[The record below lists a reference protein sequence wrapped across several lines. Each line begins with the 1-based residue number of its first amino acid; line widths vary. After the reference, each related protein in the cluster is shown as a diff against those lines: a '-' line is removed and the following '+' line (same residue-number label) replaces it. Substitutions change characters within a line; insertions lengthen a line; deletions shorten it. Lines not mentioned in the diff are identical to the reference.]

1 MGVQAPAELRALE
14 GWIGPPLDDRA
25 AFFVTARKSGNRLVT
40 GAGNTNTPLGGGGT
54 ERDSRWDRR
63 APGLTVPDAADDL
76 SALIEQAGALLAP
89 EQTAW
94 VQNNIALQGGR
105 TYGAMGGNVIH
116 YETMPVRPEPRRAGE
131 SGA

>member
-76 SALIEQAGALLAP
+76 GLDSQP
-89 EQTAW
+89 EIIGLCHW
-94 VQNNIALQGGR
+94 K
-105 TYGAMGGNVIH
+105 
-116 YETMPVRPEPRRAGE
+116 GE
-131 SGA
+131 EELE